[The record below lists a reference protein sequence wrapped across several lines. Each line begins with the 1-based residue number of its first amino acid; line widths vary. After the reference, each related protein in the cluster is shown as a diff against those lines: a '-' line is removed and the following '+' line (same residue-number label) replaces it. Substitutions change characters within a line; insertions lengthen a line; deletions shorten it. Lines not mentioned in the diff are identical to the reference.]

1 MPYVAA
7 LWVGWAGFRGVRFWT
22 AMSLIVPPYPPP
34 RYTKDE
40 PEVSAWLRRGDG
52 PPDYDAF
59 GLVKYHYL
67 ANQQQTGGDYGL
79 YRVDISPAGG
89 GPGPHFHRA
98 MWEAFFV
105 LSGTVRLY
113 DGNDWID
120 GNQGDFLYVPP
131 GGIHGFRN
139 EADEPASILML
150 FAPGAPREHYF
161 EGLARVGEMTDDER
175 REWFIKNDNFF
186 V

>member
-1 MPYVAA
+1 
-7 LWVGWAGFRGVRFWT
+7 
-22 AMSLIVPPYPPP
+22 MSLVVPPYPPA
-34 RYTKDE
+34 RYTADQ
-40 PEVSAWLRRGDG
+40 PEVSARLRRADQ
-52 PPDYDAF
+52 PPDYDSF
-59 GLVKYHYL
+59 GLVRYHYL
-67 ANQQQTGGDYGL
+67 ANQRATGGDYGL
-79 YRVDISPAGG
+79 YRVDIAPRGG

-98 MWEAFFV
+98 MSEAFFV

-113 DGNDWID
+113 DGKDWTD

-139 EADEPASILML
+139 EAGAQTSLLML

-161 EGLARVGEMTDDER
+161 EGLAQLGGMTEDER
-175 REWFIKNDNFF
+175 RRWFVENDNFF

>member
-1 MPYVAA
+1 
-7 LWVGWAGFRGVRFWT
+7 
-22 AMSLIVPPYPPP
+22 MSLVVPPYPPA
-34 RYTKDE
+34 RYTADQ
-40 PEVSAWLRRGDG
+40 PEVSARLRRADQ
-52 PPDYDAF
+52 PPDYDSF
-59 GLVKYHYL
+59 GLVRYHYL
-67 ANQQQTGGDYGL
+67 ANQQATGGDYGL
-79 YRVDISPAGG
+79 YRVDIAPRGG

-98 MWEAFFV
+98 MSEAFFV

-113 DGNDWID
+113 DGKAWTD

-139 EADEPASILML
+139 EAGAQTSLLML

-161 EGLARVGEMTDDER
+161 EGLAQLGGMTEDER
-175 REWFIKNDNFF
+175 RRWFVENDNFF